1 MATKKLVTTPSPID
15 RAALSHGL
23 ARSAFMLPLAQL
35 RLLHVT
41 LSQLRP
47 KDKELPLIEMRVGD
61 VLRALELRDSADEYE
76 KMRKAVE
83 GLMGQVIYRP
93 GRDGWVMYN
102 FFRMARYIKSRDV
115 LQLRFNEEIRELL
128 IDLQGFFHQVGNADI
143 AKISSEYGVRLFQLI
158 MSWKDKAG
166 ADGNAPGCWWYQI
179 EIAHLRKLL
188 MIPDTLYSGPDG
200 TTNFKRKVI
209 DNPIKKINETALGV
223 HIDVSYLKKGIY
235 LHAVRF
241 DCRLVGH
248 GFQLDSP
255 VDKKTLALRKKTRW
269 KEIFRGLQAQGVFP
283 GFETMTAED
292 RKVMDEIKAD
302 KMFAEELAKG

>member
-1 MATKKLVTTPSPID
+1 
-15 RAALSHGL
+15 
-23 ARSAFMLPLAQL
+23 MLPLVEL

-47 KDKELPLIEMRVGD
+47 RDKELPMIEMKVGD
-61 VLRALELRDSADEYE
+61 VLRALELRGSSEEYE
-76 KMRKAVE
+76 KMRKAVD
-83 GLMGQVIYRP
+83 GLMSRVIRRP
-93 GRDGWVMYN
+93 ERDGWVAYN
-102 FFRMARYIKSRDV
+102 FFRTVRYIKSRDV

-179 EIAHLRKLL
+179 EIAHLKKLL
-188 MIPDTLYSGPDG
+188 MIPDTLYAGPDG
-200 TTNFKRKVI
+200 TTNFKRFVI
-209 DNPIKKINETALGV
+209 NNPIKKINAAALGV
-223 HIDVSYLKKGIY
+223 HIDVAYLKKGIY

-255 VDKKTLALRKKTRW
+255 VDKKTLALRKTARW
-269 KEIFRGLQAQGVFP
+269 KEIFRDLQAQAVFP
-283 GFETMTAED
+283 GFETMTLEE
-292 RKVMDEIKAD
+292 RRVMDELKAD
-302 KMFAEELAKG
+302 RIYAEELRGLKSNIDFKG

>member
-1 MATKKLVTTPSPID
+1 MKKLVTIPSPVD

-23 ARSAFMLPLAQL
+23 ARGAFMLPLPQL

-47 KDKELPLIEMRVGD
+47 KDKELPMIEMKVGD
-61 VLRALELRDSADEYE
+61 ILRALDLRDSSDEYA
-76 KMRKAVE
+76 KMRNAVE
-83 GLMGQVIYRP
+83 GLMSQVIHRP
-93 GRDGWVMYN
+93 TKDGWEKYT
-102 FFRMARYIKSRDV
+102 FFSLARFIKSRDV
-115 LQLRFNEEIRELL
+115 LQLKFNVEIRELL
-128 IDLQGFFHQVGNADI
+128 VDLQGFFHQVGNADI

-179 EIAHLRKLL
+179 EIAHLKKLL
-188 MIPDTLYSGPDG
+188 MIPETLYAGPDG

-209 DNPIKKINETALGV
+209 DNPIKKINEAALGV
-223 HIDVSYLKKGIY
+223 HIDVTYLKKSIY

-241 DCRLVGH
+241 ECRLIGH
-248 GFQLDSP
+248 GFQLESP
-255 VDKKTLALRKKTRW
+255 VDKKVLALRKKPRW
-269 KEIFRGLQAQGVFP
+269 KEIFRDLQAQGVFP

-292 RKVMDEIKAD
+292 RKVMDELKAD
-302 KMFAEELAKG
+302 KLLAEELSRKE